1 MEKRRIFFVAC
12 AVAALA
18 GCAKEGQFETI
29 GQICVGGTSQAEMM
43 EAAEDVLSKMHFS
56 IDKADAE
63 LGYVRTNPL
72 SGAQYFEFWRKDNVG
87 AFSAAEANIHSIRR
101 IVELDITKKGGE
113 LCAACKAK
121 VQRLSLSEGR
131 DETSRLAYEK
141 FSVHMVSD
149 EGLELQAGEKIWLD
163 LGEDEKLATVILKE
177 IEKRLKK
184 ESEKKQE
191 R

>member
-1 MEKRRIFFVAC
+1 MEKKRILFVAC
-12 AVAALA
+12 AAAALA

-29 GQICVGGTSQAEMM
+29 NQICVGGTSQAEMM

-101 IVELDITKKGGE
+101 IVELDITRKGGE
-113 LCAACKAK
+113 LCTTCKAK
-121 VQRLSLSEGR
+121 IQRLSLSERR

-141 FSVHMVSD
+141 FSARMVSD
-149 EGLELQAGEKIWLD
+149 EKLELQAGEKAWLD

-177 IEKRLKK
+177 IEKQLKK